1 MAWFDEIATPS
12 ALIVFLVA
20 VVLTGAARFGF
31 GPPPRIVGVGAGG
44 SLGSVR
50 RRRAAKFFDRVIAG
64 SDFHSCAGGFRA
76 GCVLGPGTLR
86 FVAPAGNDHRRTL
99 RWVGVDDRPGRP
111 TRHDRG
117 RPQFYSGDV
126 DRITDRHRPRWS
138 NVGKCDDSTH
148 PIGDHGHRSKF
159 IGVDRG
165 RAGPC
170 SNQRGNRVGVGRI
183 FRLELAVVPV
193 PPPPPPPPPPA
204 RLLLL
209 ARPSRWRQQMGRWCW
224 RTGFQAPV
232 SPSWDSFF
240 SVIGRWDLYLW
251 AAAAW
256 PAPYGRCWS
265 SPSPPW

>member
-31 GPPPRIVGVGAGG
+31 GPRRA
-44 SLGSVR
+44 SLGPALVVPLAVFAVAGPPNFLTESLLDQISILALAGFVLGAFLDLEHFDLWP
-50 RRRAAKFFDRVIAG
+50 RRAMII
-64 SDFHSCAGGFRA
+64 
-76 GCVLGPGTLR
+76 
-86 FVAPAGNDHRRTL
+86 VAPFAGLAWMIVR
-99 RWVGVDDRPGRP
+99 GRP

-117 RPQFYSGDV
+117 RPQFYSGGV

-193 PPPPPPPPPPA
+193 PPPA

-209 ARPSRWRQQMGRWCW
+209 ARPSRWRQQLGRWCW

-232 SPSWDSFF
+232 SPSWASFF

-256 PAPYGRCWS
+256 PAPCGRCWS